1 MANTIPVREDRQRI
15 VGMLDG
21 FLEDVGVALRRTLKK
36 PPNKLVGA
44 AWFFRLAIGF
54 KKGKDFSGSALLE
67 IVQGR
72 R

>member
-1 MANTIPVREDRQRI
+1 
-15 VGMLDG
+15 MLDG